1 MFWAEHAW
9 ILPAI
14 PAIAFL
20 VLFAFGRYL
29 PRGGDFISVGAA
41 LSVFILFFF
50 VLESHLDLVGAGLG
64 GIANAGTD
72 WVQFDDFLVR
82 LGFTVDSIAIV
93 MVFVVS
99 TVALMV
105 NLYSTGYLR
114 HHGKPEPRYWWYFAV
129 LSLFVAAMLTLVLAD
144 NLLLMFVAWEGVGLC
159 SFLLIGFYHERR
171 SAVEAAKKAFVTT
184 RLGDVGLFIGLIL
197 FWRATG
203 SFQIS
208 DIIAAAEAGRVNDL
222 PQVMGDGYLTLA
234 TLMVFLGAA
243 GKSAQVPFHVWLPD
257 AMEGPTPVSALI
269 HAATMVVAGVY
280 LVARL
285 LPVFEV
291 APGAS
296 NVVLGV
302 GLTTALLA
310 GIMALGQNDIK
321 RVLAYSTV
329 SQLGF
334 MFVALGVGAVG
345 VAMFHLLTHAFFK
358 ACLFLGSG
366 SVIHMT
372 EEQDARRL
380 GGLWWRMPVTA
391 TTFIISSV
399 ALAGIPPLSGFFSK
413 DEIFTVTLG
422 GANTAVAILLGVA
435 AFLSALYM
443 ARLVIITFF
452 GPPKVMAVIR
462 RAREADAIILIPLVF
477 LTVLTFLVGFFAF
490 DQVGRAFGFPGGI
503 NAYIYFPE
511 PEVFH
516 FHNDIAA
523 VTGTV
528 SLLGFGTAWWF
539 FWGRNGRR
547 AEALRAFQPRLAA
560 IVENKFYFDEAYQWA
575 IDRAV
580 LPLARIVSWFDRMI
594 VNDTGINGPAD
605 ATRYAAY
612 WLRYHVTG
620 RIPDYALLMVVGV
633 ALAGGLAFLLR
644 GGG

>member
-1 MFWAEHAW
+1 MIWADHAW

-14 PAIAFL
+14 PAIAF
-20 VLFAFGRYL
+20 VILFAFGRYL
-29 PRGGDFISVGAA
+29 PRGGDFISVGAIFA
-41 LSVFILFFF
+41 VFVLFFF
-50 VLESHLDLVGAGLG
+50 VLESHLDWLGGGLG
-64 GIANAGTD
+64 GIRNVGTD
-72 WVQFDDFLVR
+72 WIRFDDFVVR
-82 LGFTVDSIAIV
+82 LGFTVDSIAMV
-93 MVFVVS
+93 MVFVVA

-105 NLYSTGYLR
+105 NLYSTSYLR

-159 SFLLIGFYHERR
+159 SFLLIGFYYERR

-184 RLGDVGLFIGLIL
+184 RLGDVGLFIGIIL

-222 PQVMGDGYLTLA
+222 APVMGDGYLTLA

-291 APGAS
+291 AGGAA
-296 NVVLGV
+296 NVVLAV
-302 GLTTALLA
+302 GLITALLA
-310 GIMALGQNDIK
+310 GMMALAQNDIK

-391 TTFIISSV
+391 STFIISSV

-413 DEIFTVTLG
+413 DEIFIATLG

-462 RAREADAIILIPLVF
+462 RAREADPIILFPLVF
-477 LTVLTFLVGFFAF
+477 LTVLTFLVGFVAF
-490 DQVGRAFGFPGGI
+490 DQVGDALGFPGGI
-503 NAYIYFPE
+503 NSYIYFPE
-511 PEVFH
+511 PESFH
-516 FHNDIAA
+516 FSNSIAA

-528 SLLGFGTAWWF
+528 SLLGFLTAWWF
-539 FWGRNGRR
+539 FWGKNSHR
-547 AEALRAFQPRLAA
+547 AEAVRQFQPRLAA
-560 IVENKFYFDEAYQWA
+560 VVENKFYFDEAYQWA

-580 LPLARIVSWFDRMI
+580 LPLARVVAWFDRMV
-594 VNDTGINGPAD
+594 VNDTGINAPAD

-620 RIPDYALLMVVGV
+620 RIPDYALLMVIGV

-644 GGG
+644 GG

>member
-1 MFWAEHAW
+1 
-9 ILPAI
+9 
-14 PAIAFL
+14 
-20 VLFAFGRYL
+20 
-29 PRGGDFISVGAA
+29 
-41 LSVFILFFF
+41 
-50 VLESHLDLVGAGLG
+50 
-64 GIANAGTD
+64 
-72 WVQFDDFLVR
+72 
-82 LGFTVDSIAIV
+82 
-93 MVFVVS
+93 
-99 TVALMV
+99 
-105 NLYSTGYLR
+105 
-114 HHGKPEPRYWWYFAV
+114 
-129 LSLFVAAMLTLVLAD
+129 
-144 NLLLMFVAWEGVGLC
+144 
-159 SFLLIGFYHERR
+159 
-171 SAVEAAKKAFVTT
+171 
-184 RLGDVGLFIGLIL
+184 

-222 PQVMGDGYLTLA
+222 PQVMGDGYLTLS
-234 TLMVFLGAA
+234 TLMLFLGAA

-291 APGAS
+291 TPGAS

-310 GIMALGQNDIK
+310 GMMALAQNDIK

-345 VAMFHLLTHAFFK
+345 IAMFHLLTHAFFK

-372 EEQDARRL
+372 EEQDARKL

-391 TTFIISSV
+391 STFIVSSV

-413 DEIFTVTLG
+413 DEIFLATIG
-422 GANTAVAILLGVA
+422 GANTAIAILLGVA

-452 GPPKVMAVIR
+452 GPPKDLAVIR
-462 RAREADAIILIPLVF
+462 RAREAAPTILIPLVF
-477 LTVLTFLVGFFAF
+477 LTVLTFLVGFVAF
-490 DQVGRAFGFPGGI
+490 DQVGDALGFPGGI
-503 NAYIYFPE
+503 NSYIYFPE
-511 PEVFH
+511 PESFH
-516 FHNDIAA
+516 FSNSIAA

-528 SLLGFGTAWWF
+528 SLLGFLTAWWF
-539 FWGRNGRR
+539 FWGKNSER
-547 AEALRAFQPRLAA
+547 AKAVREFQPRLAA
-560 IVENKFYFDEAYQWA
+560 VVENKFYFDEAYQWG
-575 IDRAV
+575 IDRAM
-580 LPLARIVSWFDRMI
+580 LPLARVVAWFDRMI
-594 VNDTGINGPAD
+594 VNDTGINAPAD

-644 GGG
+644 G

>member
-20 VLFAFGRYL
+20 VLFAFGRFL

-41 LSVFILFFF
+41 LTVFILFFF
-50 VLESHLDLVGAGLG
+50 VLESHLDSIAAGLG

-72 WVQFDDFLVR
+72 WVNFDKFIVR

-159 SFLLIGFYHERR
+159 SFLLIGFYYERR

-222 PQVMGDGYLTLA
+222 DQVMGDGYLTLS
-234 TLMVFLGAA
+234 TLLVFLGAA

-280 LVARL
+280 LVARM

-372 EEQDARRL
+372 GEQDARRL

-391 TTFIISSV
+391 TTFIVSSI

-413 DEIFTVTLG
+413 DEIFTATLG
-422 GANTAVAILLGVA
+422 GANTAVVILLGVA

-452 GPPKVMAVIR
+452 GPPKVLAVIR
-462 RAREADAIILIPLVF
+462 RAREADPIILIPLVF

-503 NAYIYFPE
+503 NSYIYFPE
-511 PEVFH
+511 PETFH

-539 FWGRNGRR
+539 FWGRNSRR

-580 LPLARIVSWFDRMI
+580 LPLARIVAWFDRMI
-594 VNDTGINGPAD
+594 VNDTGINAPAD

-644 GGG
+644 GG

>member
-20 VLFAFGRYL
+20 VLFAFGRFL
-29 PRGGDFISVGAA
+29 PRGGDFVSVGAA
-41 LSVFILFFF
+41 LAVFVLFFF
-50 VLESHLDLVGAGLG
+50 VIESHLDSLGAGLG

-72 WVQFDDFLVR
+72 WVNFDDFIVR

-93 MVFVVS
+93 MLFVVS
-99 TVALMV
+99 TVALVV

-114 HHGKPEPRYWWYFAV
+114 HHGKAEPRYWWYFAV

-159 SFLLIGFYHERR
+159 SFLLIGFYYERR

-234 TLMVFLGAA
+234 TLMLFLGAA

-280 LVARL
+280 LVARM

-391 TTFIISSV
+391 STFIISSI

-413 DEIFTVTLG
+413 DEIFTATLG
-422 GANTAVAILLGVA
+422 GANTAIAILLGVA

-452 GPPKVMAVIR
+452 GPPKVLAVIR
-462 RAREADAIILIPLVF
+462 RAREADPIILIPLVF

-511 PEVFH
+511 PETFH

-528 SLLGFGTAWWF
+528 SLLGFGAAWWF
-539 FWGRNGRR
+539 FWGRNSRH

-580 LPLARIVSWFDRMI
+580 LPLARVVAWFDRMV

>member
-1 MFWAEHAW
+1 MYWAEHAW

-14 PAIAFL
+14 PAIAFI
-20 VLFAFGRYL
+20 VLFTIGRKL

-41 LSVFILFFF
+41 LAVFILFFF
-50 VLESHLDLVGAGLG
+50 VLESHLDILGAGLG

-72 WVQFDDFLVR
+72 WIRFDGFLVR
-82 LGFTVDSIAIV
+82 LGFTVDSIAVV

-105 NLYSTGYLR
+105 NLYSTGYMR

-129 LSLFVAAMLTLVLAD
+129 LSLFVSAMLTLVLAD

-159 SFLLIGFYHERR
+159 SFLLIGFYHEKR

-184 RLGDVGLFIGLIL
+184 RFGDVGMFIGIIL

-203 SFQIS
+203 SFQITE
-208 DIIAAAEAGRVNDL
+208 IIAAAEAGRVNDL
-222 PQVMGDGYLTLA
+222 PQVMSDGYLTLS
-234 TLMVFLGAA
+234 TLMLFLGAA

-296 NVVLGV
+296 NVVLGA
-302 GLTTALLA
+302 GLATALLA
-310 GIMALGQNDIK
+310 GVMALAQNDIK

-391 TTFIISSV
+391 TTFIVSSV

-413 DEIFTVTLG
+413 DEIFHAVLG
-422 GANTAVAILLGVA
+422 NANIAVAILLGLA

-452 GPPKVMAVIR
+452 GPPKVLAVIR
-462 RAREADAIILIPLVF
+462 RAREAEPIMLIPLVF
-477 LTVLTFLVGFFAF
+477 LTVLTFLVGWFVF
-490 DQVGRAFGFPGGI
+490 DQIGDAFGFPGGI
-503 NAYIYFPE
+503 NSYIYFPE
-511 PEVFH
+511 PEEFH
-516 FHNDIAA
+516 FSNVIAG
-523 VTGTV
+523 VTGLISV
-528 SLLGFGTAWWF
+528 LGFGAAWWF
-539 FWGRNGRR
+539 FWGRNSAR
-547 AEALRAFQPRLAA
+547 AAAVRARQPQLASL
-560 IVENKFYFDEAYQWA
+560 VENKFYFDEAYQWA

-580 LPLARIVSWFDRMI
+580 LPLARTVAWFDRMV
-594 VNDTGINGPAD
+594 VNDTGINAPAD
-605 ATRYAAY
+605 ATRTAAS
-612 WLRYHVTG
+612 WLKHHVTG
-620 RIPDYALLMVVGV
+620 RIPDYALLMVIGV
-633 ALAGGLAFLLR
+633 AVAGGLAFLLR
-644 GGG
+644 G

>member
-1 MFWAEHAW
+1 MYFAEHAW

-29 PRGGDFISVGAA
+29 PRGGDFISVGAMLA
-41 LSVFILFFF
+41 VFILFFF
-50 VLESHLDLVGAGLG
+50 VIESHLDLVAAGLG

-72 WVQFDDFLVR
+72 WVRFDDFVVR

-93 MVFVVS
+93 MLFVVS

-114 HHGKPEPRYWWYFAV
+114 HHGKAEPRYWWYFAV
-129 LSLFVAAMLTLVLAD
+129 LSLFAAAMLTLVLAD
-144 NLLLMFVAWEGVGLC
+144 NLLLMFVAWEGVGRC
-159 SFLLIGFYHERR
+159 SFLLIGFYYERR

-208 DIIAAAEAGRVNDL
+208 DIIQAAEAGRVNDL
-222 PQVMGDGYLTLA
+222 PQVMGDGYLTLS
-234 TLMVFLGAA
+234 TLLVFLGAA

-280 LVARL
+280 LVARM

-291 APGAS
+291 APGAA
-296 NVVLGV
+296 NVVLAV
-302 GLTTALLA
+302 GLITALLA
-310 GIMALGQNDIK
+310 GIMALAQNDIK

-334 MFVALGVGAVG
+334 MFVALGAGAVG

-391 TTFIISSV
+391 STFIISAV

-413 DEIFTVTLG
+413 DEIFNAALG
-422 GANTAVAILLGVA
+422 GANTAVVILLGVA

-452 GPPKVMAVIR
+452 GPPRVAAVIR
-462 RAREADAIILIPLVF
+462 RAREADAVILIPLVF
-477 LTVLTFLVGFFAF
+477 LAVLTLVVGFFAF
-490 DQVGRAFGFPGGI
+490 DQVGQVFGFPGGI
-503 NAYIYFPE
+503 NSYIYFPE
-511 PEVFH
+511 PEAFH

-539 FWGRNGRR
+539 FWGRNRRR

-580 LPLARIVSWFDRMI
+580 LPLARVVAWFDRMI

-620 RIPDYALLMVVGV
+620 RIPDYALLMVIGV
-633 ALAGGLAFLLR
+633 AAAGGLAFLLR
-644 GGG
+644 GG

>member
-1 MFWAEHAW
+1 MYFIEHAW

-14 PAIAFL
+14 PALAFV
-20 VLFAFGRYL
+20 VLFALGRYL

-41 LSVFILFFF
+41 LAVFVLFFF
-50 VLESHLDLVGAGLG
+50 VLESHLDSLSAGLG
-64 GIANAGTD
+64 GIGKSGTD
-72 WVQFDDFLVR
+72 WIQFDDFLIR

-105 NLYSTGYLR
+105 NLYSTNYLR

-129 LSLFVAAMLTLVLAD
+129 LSLFVSAMLTLVLAD

-159 SFLLIGFYHERR
+159 SFLLIGFYYERR

-184 RLGDVGLFIGLIL
+184 RLGDVGLFIGIIL

-203 SFQIS
+203 SFDIS
-208 DIIAAAEAGRVNDL
+208 EIISAAEAGRVNGEA
-222 PQVMGDGYLTLA
+222 QVMGDGYLTLA
-234 TLMVFLGAA
+234 TLLLFLGAA

-280 LVARL
+280 LVARM
-285 LPVFEV
+285 LPVFDV
-291 APGAS
+291 AGGAS
-296 NVVLGV
+296 NVVLAV

-310 GIMALGQNDIK
+310 GVMALAQTDIK

-345 VAMFHLLTHAFFK
+345 IAMFHLLTHAFFK

-366 SVIHMT
+366 SIIHMT

-413 DEIFTVTLG
+413 DEIFLATLG
-422 GANTAVAILLGVA
+422 GANTAVVILLGVA
-435 AFLSALYM
+435 AFLSSLYM

-452 GPPKVMAVIR
+452 GPPKVMAVIK
-462 RAREADAIILIPLVF
+462 RAREADPIILFPLVF
-477 LTVLTFLVGFFAF
+477 LTVLTLLVGFLAF
-490 DQVGRAFGFPGGI
+490 DQVGDALGFPGGI
-503 NAYIYFPE
+503 NSYIYFPE
-511 PEVFH
+511 PESFH
-516 FHNDIAA
+516 FSNSIAA

-528 SLLGFGTAWWF
+528 SLLGFLTAWWL
-539 FWGRNGRR
+539 FWGKNARR
-547 AEALRAFQPRLAA
+547 AEAIRQFQPRLVAV
-560 IVENKFYFDEAYQWA
+560 VENKFYFDEAYQWA

-580 LPLARIVSWFDRMI
+580 LPLARVVAWFDRMV
-594 VNDTGINGPAD
+594 VNDTGINAPAD

-612 WLRYHVTG
+612 WFRYHVTG

-644 GGG
+644 

>member
-9 ILPAI
+9 VLPAI
-14 PAIAFL
+14 PALAFL

-41 LSVFILFFF
+41 LAVFVLFFF
-50 VLESHLDLVGAGLG
+50 VIESHLDSLSAGLG

-72 WVQFDDFLVR
+72 WVRFDDFTVR

-93 MVFVVS
+93 MLFVVA

-184 RLGDVGLFIGLIL
+184 RLGDVGLFIGVIL

-203 SFQIS
+203 TFQIS
-208 DIIAAAEAGRVNDL
+208 EIIQAAEAGRVNDL
-222 PQVMGDGYLTLA
+222 PQVMGDGYLTLS
-234 TLMVFLGAA
+234 TLLLFLGAA

-280 LVARL
+280 LVARM

-291 APGAS
+291 APGAA
-296 NVVLGV
+296 NVVLVV
-302 GLTTALLA
+302 GLITALLA

-321 RVLAYSTV
+321 RVLAYSTI

-358 ACLFLGSG
+358 ACLFLASG

-372 EEQDARRL
+372 DEQDARRL

-391 TTFIISSV
+391 TTFIVSAV
-399 ALAGIPPLSGFFSK
+399 ALAGIPPFSGFFSK
-413 DEIFTVTLG
+413 DEIFTATLG
-422 GANTAVAILLGVA
+422 GANTVVVILLGVA

-452 GPPKVMAVIR
+452 GPPKVLAVIR
-462 RAREADAIILIPLVF
+462 RAREADPIILIPLVF
-477 LTVLTFLVGFFAF
+477 LTVLTLVVGFFAF

-503 NAYIYFPE
+503 NSYIYFPE
-511 PEVFH
+511 PETFH

-528 SLLGFGTAWWF
+528 SLMGIGTAWWF
-539 FWGRNGRR
+539 FWGRNSRR
-547 AEALRAFQPRLAA
+547 AEALRRFQPRLVA

-580 LPLARIVSWFDRMI
+580 LPLARMVAGFDRLI

-605 ATRYAAY
+605 ATRYVAY

-633 ALAGGLAFLLR
+633 ALAGGIAFLVR
-644 GGG
+644 GG

>member
-1 MFWAEHAW
+1 MIWADHAW

-14 PAIAFL
+14 PALSFV
-20 VLFAFGRYL
+20 VLFLFGRKL

-41 LSVFILFFF
+41 LAVFVLFFF
-50 VLESHLDLVGAGLG
+50 VLESHLDWLGAGLG
-64 GIANAGTD
+64 GIRNVGTD
-72 WVQFDDFLVR
+72 WINFDSFVVR
-82 LGFTVDSIAIV
+82 LGFTVDSIAMV
-93 MVFVVS
+93 MVFVVA

-105 NLYSTGYLR
+105 NIYSTNYLR

-129 LSLFVAAMLTLVLAD
+129 LSLFVAMMLTLVLAD

-159 SFLLIGFYHERR
+159 SFLLIGFYYERR

-184 RLGDVGLFIGLIL
+184 RLGDVGLFIGIIL

-222 PQVMGDGYLTLA
+222 PQVMGDGYLTLS
-234 TLMVFLGAA
+234 TLMLFLGAA

-291 APGAS
+291 TPGAS

-310 GIMALGQNDIK
+310 GMMALAQNDIK

-345 VAMFHLLTHAFFK
+345 IAMFHLLTHAFFK

-372 EEQDARRL
+372 EEQDARKL

-391 TTFIISSV
+391 STFIISSV

-413 DEIFTVTLG
+413 DEIFVATLG

-452 GPPKVMAVIR
+452 GPPKDMAVIK
-462 RAREADAIILIPLVF
+462 RAREAAPTILIPLVF
-477 LTVLTFLVGFFAF
+477 LTVLTFLVGFVAF
-490 DQVGRAFGFPGGI
+490 DQVGDALGFPGGI
-503 NAYIYFPE
+503 NNYVYFPE
-511 PEVFH
+511 PHDFH
-516 FHNDIAA
+516 FSNSIAA

-528 SLLGFGTAWWF
+528 SLLGFLTAWWF
-539 FWGRNGRR
+539 FWGRNSHR
-547 AEALRAFQPRLAA
+547 AQAVREFQPRLAA
-560 IVENKFYFDEAYQWA
+560 VIENKFYFDEAYQWG
-575 IDRAV
+575 IDRAM
-580 LPLARIVSWFDRMI
+580 LPLARIVAWFDRMI
-594 VNDTGINGPAD
+594 VNDTGINAPAD

-644 GGG
+644 G

>member
-20 VLFAFGRYL
+20 VLFAFGRFL

-41 LSVFILFFF
+41 LTVFILFFF
-50 VLESHLDLVGAGLG
+50 VLESHLDSIAAGLG

-72 WVQFDDFLVR
+72 WVNFDKFIVR

-159 SFLLIGFYHERR
+159 SFLLIGFYYERR

-222 PQVMGDGYLTLA
+222 PQVMGDGYLTLS
-234 TLMVFLGAA
+234 TLLVFLGAA

-280 LVARL
+280 LVARM

-366 SVIHMT
+366 SIIHMT

-391 TTFIISSV
+391 TTFIVSSI

-413 DEIFTVTLG
+413 DEIFTATLG
-422 GANTAVAILLGVA
+422 GANTAVVILLGVA

-452 GPPKVMAVIR
+452 GPPKVLAVIR
-462 RAREADAIILIPLVF
+462 RAREADPIILIPLVF

-503 NAYIYFPE
+503 NSYIYFPE
-511 PEVFH
+511 PETFH

-539 FWGRNGRR
+539 FWGRNSRR

-580 LPLARIVSWFDRMI
+580 LPLARIVAWFDRMI
-594 VNDTGINGPAD
+594 VNDTGINAPAD

-644 GGG
+644 GG

>member
-20 VLFAFGRYL
+20 VLFAFGRFL

-50 VLESHLDLVGAGLG
+50 VIESHLDSIAAGLG
-64 GIANAGTD
+64 GIANSGTD

-93 MVFVVS
+93 MLFVVS

-391 TTFIISSV
+391 ATFIISSV

-413 DEIFTVTLG
+413 DEIFTATLG

-452 GPPKVMAVIR
+452 GSPKVLAVIR
-462 RAREADAIILIPLVF
+462 RAREADPIILIPLVF

-511 PEVFH
+511 PETFH

-528 SLLGFGTAWWF
+528 SLLGFGAAWWF
-539 FWGRNGRR
+539 FWGRNSRR

-644 GGG
+644 SGG

>member
-20 VLFAFGRYL
+20 VLFAFGRFL

-41 LSVFILFFF
+41 LTVFILFFF
-50 VLESHLDLVGAGLG
+50 VLESHLDSIAAGLG

-72 WVQFDDFLVR
+72 WVNFDKFIVR

-159 SFLLIGFYHERR
+159 SFLLIGFYYERR

-222 PQVMGDGYLTLA
+222 PQVMGDGYLTLS
-234 TLMVFLGAA
+234 TLLVFLGAA

-280 LVARL
+280 LVARM

-366 SVIHMT
+366 SIIHMT
-372 EEQDARRL
+372 GEQDARRL

-391 TTFIISSV
+391 TTFIVSSI

-413 DEIFTVTLG
+413 DEIFTATLG
-422 GANTAVAILLGVA
+422 GANTAVVILLGVA

-452 GPPKVMAVIR
+452 GPPKVLAVIR
-462 RAREADAIILIPLVF
+462 RAREADPIILIPLVF

-503 NAYIYFPE
+503 NSYIYFPE
-511 PEVFH
+511 PETFH

-539 FWGRNGRR
+539 FWGRNSRR

-580 LPLARIVSWFDRMI
+580 LPLARIVAWFDRMI
-594 VNDTGINGPAD
+594 VNDTGINAPAD

-644 GGG
+644 GG

>member
-1 MFWAEHAW
+1 
-9 ILPAI
+9 
-14 PAIAFL
+14 
-20 VLFAFGRYL
+20 
-29 PRGGDFISVGAA
+29 
-41 LSVFILFFF
+41 
-50 VLESHLDLVGAGLG
+50 
-64 GIANAGTD
+64 
-72 WVQFDDFLVR
+72 
-82 LGFTVDSIAIV
+82 
-93 MVFVVS
+93 
-99 TVALMV
+99 
-105 NLYSTGYLR
+105 
-114 HHGKPEPRYWWYFAV
+114 
-129 LSLFVAAMLTLVLAD
+129 
-144 NLLLMFVAWEGVGLC
+144 
-159 SFLLIGFYHERR
+159 
-171 SAVEAAKKAFVTT
+171 
-184 RLGDVGLFIGLIL
+184 
-197 FWRATG
+197 
-203 SFQIS
+203 
-208 DIIAAAEAGRVNDL
+208 
-222 PQVMGDGYLTLA
+222 MGDGYLTLA
-234 TLMVFLGAA
+234 TLMLFLGAA

-280 LVARL
+280 LVARM

-391 TTFIISSV
+391 STFIISSI

-413 DEIFTVTLG
+413 DEIFTATLG

-452 GPPKVMAVIR
+452 GPPKVLAVIR
-462 RAREADAIILIPLVF
+462 RAREADPIILIPLVF

-511 PEVFH
+511 PETFH

-528 SLLGFGTAWWF
+528 SLLGFGAAWWF
-539 FWGRNGRR
+539 FWGRNSRR

-580 LPLARIVSWFDRMI
+580 LPLARVVAWFDRMV

>member
-20 VLFAFGRYL
+20 ILFALGRYL
-29 PRGGDFISVGAA
+29 PRGGDFVSVGAA

-50 VLESHLDLVGAGLG
+50 VLESHLDLIGAGLG

-72 WVQFDDFLVR
+72 WVRFDQFIVR

-93 MVFVVS
+93 MLFVVS

-114 HHGKPEPRYWWYFAV
+114 HHGRPEPRYWWYFAV

-171 SAVEAAKKAFVTT
+171 SAVEAAKKAFITT
-184 RLGDVGLFIGLIL
+184 RLADVGFFIGLIL

-208 DIIAAAEAGRVNDL
+208 DIIQAAEAGRVNNLD
-222 PQVMGDGYLTLA
+222 QVMGDGYLTLA
-234 TLMVFLGAA
+234 TLLLFLGAA

-280 LVARL
+280 LVARM
-285 LPVFEV
+285 LPVFEI
-291 APGAS
+291 APGAA
-296 NVVLGV
+296 NVVLAA
-302 GLTTALLA
+302 GLATALLA
-310 GIMALGQNDIK
+310 GVMALAQNDIK

-391 TTFIISSV
+391 STFIISSV

-413 DEIFTVTLG
+413 DEIFTAALG
-422 GANTAVAILLGVA
+422 GANTAVVILLGLA

-462 RAREADAIILIPLVF
+462 RAREADPIILIPLVF

-503 NAYIYFPE
+503 NSYIYFPE
-511 PEVFH
+511 PETFH

-528 SLLGFGTAWWF
+528 SLLGIGAAWWF
-539 FWGRNGRR
+539 FWGANRRR

-560 IVENKFYFDEAYQWA
+560 IIENKFYFDEAYQWA

-580 LPLARIVSWFDRMI
+580 LPLARVVAWFDRMI
-594 VNDTGINGPAD
+594 VNDTAINGPAD

-644 GGG
+644 G